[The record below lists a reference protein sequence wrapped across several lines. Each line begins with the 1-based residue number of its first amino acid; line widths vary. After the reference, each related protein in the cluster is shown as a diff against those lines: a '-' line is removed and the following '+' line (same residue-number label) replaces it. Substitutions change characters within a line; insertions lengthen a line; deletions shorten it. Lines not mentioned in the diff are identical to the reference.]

1 MTAAPELVRVDG
13 LSGGYGGERLA
24 LSDVGFAVRAGESLA
39 VLGPNGGGKTTLF
52 RALLDELPVRR
63 GEVAL
68 AGRPA
73 YVPQGERTRL
83 DFPVSAL
90 DVSVRAQIL
99 DLLAELAAAE
109 NLALVLV
116 SHDLGVVRYL
126 CEDVVVL
133 HDGAVAEHGRAHD
146 VLVDPQDDYT
156 KRLVAAVPKLP

>member
-24 LSDVGFAVRAGESLA
+24 LRDVGFAVRAGESLA

-83 DFPVSAL
+83 IPGQRARRRADGRLRADGLLRRVS
-90 DVSVRAQIL
+90 RA
-99 DLLAELAAAE
+99 DRRLAAG
-109 NLALVLV
+109 ALERVGMA
-116 SHDLGVVRYL
+116 DQAGVRFGTL
-126 CEDVVVL
+126 S
-133 HDGAVAEHGRAHD
+133 AVASASGCSSRARW
-146 VLVDPQDDYT
+146 PRT
-156 KRLVAAVPKLP
+156 WRCCSTSRSAASTA